1 MRISFER
8 TGGFAGIS
16 KTATIDTATLP
27 ADEAASLPTL
37 VETAD
42 FFNLPTNIPAGPN
55 QSDRFVYTVTVE
67 ENHRKH
73 TVTVSESAVPENL
86 QPLVEWLKTN

>member
-16 KTATIDTATLP
+16 KTATIDTVTLP
-27 ADEAASLPTL
+27 ADEAKTLPTL

-42 FFNLPTNIPAGPN
+42 FFNLPTEIPALPN

-67 ENHRKH
+67 ENDRKH
-73 TVTVSESAVPENL
+73 TVTVSESAVPANL
-86 QPLVEWLKTN
+86 QPLVEWLKTK